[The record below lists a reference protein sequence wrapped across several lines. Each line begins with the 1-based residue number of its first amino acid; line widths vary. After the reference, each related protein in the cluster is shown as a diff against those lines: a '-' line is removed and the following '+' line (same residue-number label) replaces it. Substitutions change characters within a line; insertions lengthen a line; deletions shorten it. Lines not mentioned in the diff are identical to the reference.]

1 MPQIASST
9 ASSGRY
15 EAVYDV
21 ARDLLETVEDA
32 TEALL
37 AISDHDSALRPAPG
51 KWSPREIIGHL
62 IDSAANN
69 HPRFINGQLG
79 EDLVFPGYDQE
90 EWVRVQRYEEAPWLE
105 LVELWRTY
113 NRHLARVM
121 QSVPEPVRTR
131 EHRRHTLHR
140 IAWRVVAEGDPT
152 TLDYLMR
159 DYVAHLK
166 HHLRQALPESPST
179 SVRRPT

>member
-1 MPQIASST
+1 M
-9 ASSGRY
+9 
-15 EAVYDV
+15 YDV
-21 ARDLLETVEDA
+21 ARDLLETVEA
-32 TEALL
+32 AAEALL
-37 AISDHDSALRPAPG
+37 AIGDEGSARRPAPG
-51 KWSPREIIGHL
+51 KWSTREIIGHL
-62 IDSAANN
+62 IDSATNN

-90 EWVRVQRYEEAPWLE
+90 AWVRVQRYDEAPWRE
-105 LVELWRTY
+105 LVELWWMY

-121 QSVPEPVRTR
+121 QSVPEPIRMR

-140 IAWRVVAEGDPT
+140 IAWRAVAEGGPT

-179 SVRRPT
+179 SVQRPT